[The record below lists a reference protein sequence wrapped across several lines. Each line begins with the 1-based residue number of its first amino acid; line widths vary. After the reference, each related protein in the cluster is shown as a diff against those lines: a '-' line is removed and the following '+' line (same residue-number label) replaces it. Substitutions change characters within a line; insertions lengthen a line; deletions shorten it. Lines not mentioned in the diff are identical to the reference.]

1 MYWWLISEFLP
12 TTHKQTKGKIMA
24 TTVITGRD
32 ISLSFTGGTD
42 IEAQATSAVL
52 TKTNVRETYQTLDG
66 EAYKTTNI
74 EGTFALSMLAD
85 WGKAS
90 SVCEALWTAAETA
103 PDTDITVTLTAATGA
118 QFVFPIMPEFPTAG
132 GSGTDAQTVDFTFK
146 VSKGEVTETFS

>member
-1 MYWWLISEFLP
+1 
-12 TTHKQTKGKIMA
+12 MA

-66 EAYKTTNI
+66 EAYKTVNV
-74 EGTFALSMLAD
+74 EGTFELSMLAD
-85 WGKAS
+85 WGKTG

-103 PDTDITVTLTAATGA
+103 PDTDITISLTAATGA
-118 QFVFPIMPEFPTAG
+118 VFSFPVMPEFPTAG
-132 GSGTDAQTVDFTFK
+132 GAGTDAQTVDFTFK
-146 VSKGEVTETFS
+146 VSKGAVTETFS